1 LLNGR
6 MPMPREVLTMGI
18 DASREPADN
27 DAVGHSADGFVGRES
42 DTRASP
48 ERAEPL
54 RTAQERMEAQRRAHR
69 AVDDAYAA
77 PGTDAEGTRREL
89 AASYHREAELLPT
102 APEPSGERNAV
113 SGDRTADAGT
123 YSVDVLQKR
132 VSELEA
138 DKAGQERRIAALDKK
153 IAEQADT
160 IAELQAAKDEQGRR
174 IDLLAAAVGEVGD
187 RREEQRAG
195 ERIDGR
201 VNDGQ
206 EAGAE
211 RAEREPRRRLP
222 TDAVNNVVSAVAGG
236 GITDLAYHLKELP
249 PEYAGLGATGLTVAA
264 GAIAV
269 WRDRRKGKDD
279 ADHRPEG

>member
-1 LLNGR
+1 
-6 MPMPREVLTMGI
+6 MPREVVTMGI

-27 DAVGHSADGFVGRES
+27 DAAGRRSADGFVGRES
-42 DTRASP
+42 ETRAVP
-48 ERAEPL
+48 GRAEPL
-54 RTAQERMEAQRRAHR
+54 RTAEERMEAQRQAHR
-69 AVDDAYAA
+69 AVDAVYASR
-77 PGTDAEGTRREL
+77 GSEAEGTGREL
-89 AASYHREAELLPT
+89 AGSDHRKGEIPRA
-102 APEPSGERNAV
+102 APEPGGERDPV
-113 SGDRTADAGT
+113 SGDHAVDVGLS
-123 YSVDVLQKR
+123 SVDVLRKR

-138 DKAGQERRIAALDKK
+138 DKAGQERRIAAMDKK
-153 IAEQADT
+153 IAEQAGT

-174 IDLLAAAVGEVGD
+174 IDLLAAALGELGE

-195 ERIDGR
+195 ERIDRR
-201 VNDGQ
+201 VNDGP
-206 EAGAE
+206 EADAE

-236 GITDLAYHLKELP
+236 AITDLAYHLKELP

-269 WRDRRKGKDD
+269 WRERRKANDD